1 MELRKAELR
10 EAGPRNAPRDETTR
24 FLGELRQLRTDAGL
38 GHTELAARA
47 HYPCDVI
54 RGVEAGPSLPSL
66 PVLSAFVR
74 GCGGTPGVWEERWR
88 SLTRSPALPLLPV
101 RTVGDSDAATAGARV
116 GAATPAAEGHNPDF
130 ILAALGRVAG
140 SIAAEPSDAAA
151 LDTPVVREEVPDPVI
166 SGGLPS
172 PGADSWAAPTAAAPA
187 PSPAQAPAPATAAGV
202 PAGTSSGPTARSSRL
217 LPNWETIATIVAVL
231 ILVVILLAIF
241 A

>member
-1 MELRKAELR
+1 LELRKAELR
-10 EAGPRNAPRDETTR
+10 EAGPRDAPRDDKAR

-38 GHTELAARA
+38 GHAELAARA
-47 HYPCDVI
+47 HYPCEVI

-88 SLTRSPALPLLPV
+88 SLTRSPASPLLPV
-101 RTVGDSDAATAGARV
+101 RAVGDSDAATAGARV
-116 GAATPAAEGHNPDF
+116 GAATPAADGHNPDF

-140 SIAAEPSDAAA
+140 SIAAEPADAAM
-151 LDTPVVREEVPDPVI
+151 PDIPLARDEAPADSVI

-172 PGADSWAAPTAAAPA
+172 PGADSWAAPAAAAPA
-187 PSPAQAPAPATAAGV
+187 PAQAPAAATAAGV
-202 PAGTSSGPTARSSRL
+202 PAGLSPEPAARSSRL
-217 LPNWETIATIVAVL
+217 RPNWETTATIVAVL
-231 ILVVILLAIF
+231 ILIVILLAIF